1 MRERERR
8 VGESVYNLCACHSRS
23 EIVAARWAAGSEA
36 CRKLT
41 CSTQPSC
48 STHLYLFM
56 EFGPAFQL

>member
-1 MRERERR
+1 MYN
-8 VGESVYNLCACHSRS
+8 VLSNLCACHSRS